1 MTRFFKRRIA
11 RIRLVLAAVG
21 VMAAVTQVWAQSGVG
36 DGGRPGEYLVTDRWR
51 QAYSQY
57 SGVTNPAYVNEENY
71 MSLRFLFAS
80 TLETFYMQEAGFT
93 MPLGLYDAAG
103 ISWIMNG
110 AAKYTPTNN
119 EGVEQDGGIVDQGH
133 FIALTYA
140 RNVWKG
146 LTVGGNVN
154 IIARSIP
161 IETGSENAPVTNK
174 TQFGFGMDIGLTY
187 KVLRHQLLGN
197 HIVGLST
204 NNIVNVILDDT
215 DEKFEAAIRLSLLSD
230 FWERRIFYGADF
242 VLKDFLAGEAD
253 WNSPDAIKGMPWELT
268 QKLGTNILRIFKLY
282 GLVGF
287 NNEGIDHYG
296 FAFGANMPGFFN
308 GRDIEGMMQFV
319 SIANP
324 SSDAAEA
331 NASHITFYART
342 ELGKHREEVYARRMA
357 RRGTLGP
364 NNLYNKALELYY
376 KGEYYTAYWIF
387 SQIAVEYPD
396 FFRNDMVSYY
406 QGACIEGMDM
416 RQSAVMAFKR
426 TKEEHSRSVAVPMAD
441 LGLMRVFYRSGD
453 FSAVQSQFDE
463 LNALGVPDSIKY
475 HAYYIM
481 GQTNIQRGDYQAA
494 RQLFTMIPEN
504 HPDYVFAYHAAA
516 VANAMADNMQGAI
529 ADLEFVIQIKPKNK
543 AQEEAINRS
552 YVFLG
557 FLYYEDLSTEGALAR
572 AVTALRKVPKT
583 SYYYPDALLG
593 LGWTALKARQWPDC
607 LNAGA
612 ELVKASNDPVLQSE
626 GGLLQ
631 AYAQAMQKN
640 YTQAINL
647 LDEASKRLAAY
658 SGPSESDLAASRNE
672 YENVRGEYEN
682 MGVKIDELG
691 QARQSSVVQTSID
704 SLQGPQSKSKASIDQ
719 HFKFEDDFKRKSFF
733 SRNKE
738 QVKEDIDF
746 ATARFARYAGSAGS
760 RDAIKKSGSG
770 SGAIDDEI
778 ERLKR
783 ELEGK

>member
-11 RIRLVLAAVG
+11 RIRLMMAAVG
-21 VMAAVTQVWAQSGVG
+21 VTAAAMQAWAG
-36 DGGRPGEYLVTDRWR
+36 DGSAGLPGGHLIEDRWR
-51 QAYSQY
+51 SVYSQY
-57 SGVTNPAYVNEENY
+57 SGVTNPAFINEENY

-80 TLETFYMQEAGFT
+80 TLEIFNMQEAGFT
-93 MPLGLYDAAG
+93 YPLGLYDAAG
-103 ISWIMNG
+103 VSWIMNG
-110 AAKYTPTNN
+110 TSKYPAT
-119 EGVEQDGGIVDQGH
+119 GEQGEELGGGIVDQGH

-146 LTVGGNVN
+146 LTVGGNLN
-154 IIARSIP
+154 LIMQSIP
-161 IETGSENAPVTNK
+161 DRDLLDQGKSGNTMRYGV
-174 TQFGFGMDIGLTY
+174 GMDIGLTY
-187 KVLRHQLLGN
+187 KVLRHQMLGN
-197 HIVGLST
+197 HILGLST
-204 NNIVNVILDDT
+204 NNLVNMIMDS
-215 DEKFEAAIRLSLLSD
+215 DEKFSTAVRISLLSD
-230 FWERRIFYGADF
+230 FWERRIYYGADF
-242 VLKDFLAGEAD
+242 VLKDVLIDDAKDLAAGAV
-253 WNSPDAIKGMPWELT
+253 KGMPWELT

-282 GLVGF
+282 GLIGF
-287 NNEGIDHYG
+287 TSDGGIDHYG

-319 SIANP
+319 SIANG
-324 SSDAAEA
+324 SGESDA

-342 ELGKHREEVYARRMA
+342 ELGKHREEVYARKMA

-416 RQSAVMAFKR
+416 RQSAIAAFKR

-441 LGLMRVFYRSGD
+441 LGMMRVFYRSGD
-453 FSAVQSQFDE
+453 FTAVESQFEE

-481 GQTNIQRGDYQAA
+481 GQTHIQRGDYQAA

-516 VANAMADNMQGAI
+516 VANAMAENFQGAI

-572 AVTALRKVPKT
+572 AVTALRKVPKN
-583 SYYYPDALLG
+583 SYYYQDALLG
-593 LGWTALKARQWPDC
+593 LAWTALKARQWPDC
-607 LNAGA
+607 LSAGA
-612 ELVKASNDPVLQSE
+612 ELAKTATDPVLQSE
-626 GGLLQ
+626 GSLLQ
-631 AYAQAMQKN
+631 AYAYAMQKN
-640 YTQAINL
+640 YAQAVSL
-647 LDEASKRLAAY
+647 LDDASKKLGSY
-658 SGPSESDLAASRNE
+658 TGPNDADLAANRSE
-672 YENVRGEYEN
+672 YENVRSDYES
-682 MGVKIDELG
+682 MGVRIDELG
-691 QARQSSVVQTSID
+691 QARQSSVVQSSID
-704 SLQGPQSKSKASIDQ
+704 SLQAPQSKGKAVIDQ
-719 HFKFEDDFKRKSFF
+719 HFKFEDEFKRKSFF
-733 SRNKE
+733 SRNRE

-746 ATARFARYAGSAGS
+746 AMARFARYAGSAG
-760 RDAIKKSGSG
+760 AIKKSGGG
-770 SGAIDDEI
+770 SSNIDDEI
-778 ERLKR
+778 ERLKK